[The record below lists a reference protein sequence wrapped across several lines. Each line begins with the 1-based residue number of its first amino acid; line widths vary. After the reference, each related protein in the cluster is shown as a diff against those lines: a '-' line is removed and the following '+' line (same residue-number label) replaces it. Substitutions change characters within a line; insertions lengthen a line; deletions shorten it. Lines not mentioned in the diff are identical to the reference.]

1 MNWGGTGE
9 NNYGETWNIWAPGVT
24 LWMSIMQHSE
34 IERDCLIDRYVR
46 NTLRAAERQ
55 AFEEH
60 FLDCPQCIE
69 QIEIASSLRQAIR
82 ESAVE
87 AVSQSAPARPRRWFF
102 WNWVQAGAAACLVVA
117 MVTSI
122 VFFRQVREARSEL
135 ASAQSAFE
143 RELGSVRGL
152 ASAPEV
158 YVLGQSRGGSEVKEI
173 ALPREAR
180 WMVFSVE
187 MDTTQFP
194 SYSATLSD
202 SSGKNI
208 WHQDGIHPASPDA
221 IGVSVP
227 SNVLAPVVYSLT
239 IATSGPSGEQST
251 LTRFSLR
258 FN

>member
-1 MNWGGTGE
+1 
-9 NNYGETWNIWAPGVT
+9 
-24 LWMSIMQHSE
+24 MQHSE

-60 FLDCPQCIE
+60 FLDCPQCLE
-69 QIEIASSLRQAIR
+69 QIEIASSLRQALR

-87 AVSQSAPARPRRWFF
+87 AISQSLPAPARPRRWFG

-117 MVTSI
+117 MVTSF
-122 VFFRQVREARSEL
+122 VFFRQMRDARSEL
-135 ASAQSAFE
+135 ASAQSSFE

-152 ASAPEV
+152 ASSPEV
-158 YVLGQSRGGSEVKEI
+158 YVLGQSRGSSNVREI

-194 SYSATLSD
+194 SYRAALSD

-208 WHQDGIHPASPDA
+208 WQRDGIHPASPDS

-227 SNVLAPVVYSLT
+227 SNVLAPGVYSLT
-239 IATSGPSGEQST
+239 IATSGQSGDQST